1 MAIRFRRVNRLFDL
15 GNPDS
20 GKKFYA
26 QLVYK
31 YDNPAT
37 LKEVANEISSK
48 SGASEGATI
57 SVLKDFRSLLK
68 KILLSG
74 RSVNIDGLGYFYLA
88 ASSEGTDKFE
98 DFTVSN
104 INGLRICFRANN
116 DIRIHTSG
124 TTRSDGLTFKDLDHL
139 NGSDSPSDNKPD
151 GGNTG
156 GGSDGDE
163 SENPL
168 G

>member
-1 MAIRFRRVNRLFDL
+1 MAIRFRRVSRLFDL
-15 GNPDS
+15 RNPNV
-20 GKKFYA
+20 GKKFFA

-37 LKEVANEISSK
+37 LKEVANEISTQ
-48 SGASEGATI
+48 SGVSEGETI

-88 ASSEGTDKFE
+88 ASSRGTDKFD

-104 INGLRICFRANN
+104 IEGLRICFRANN

-124 TTRSDGLTFKDLDHL
+124 TTRSDGLSFKDLDHL
-139 NGSDSPSDNKPD
+139 GSSDSPSDDNPD
-151 GGNTG
+151 GGNS
-156 GGSDGDE
+156 GSGGDE
-163 SENPL
+163 NDNPL

>member
-15 GNPDS
+15 GNPNS
-20 GKKFYA
+20 GKKYYA

-37 LKEVANEISSK
+37 LKEVANEISTQ
-48 SGASEGATI
+48 SGVSEGETI
-57 SVLKDFRSLLK
+57 SVLKDFRTLLK
-68 KILLSG
+68 KNLLSG

-124 TTRSDGLTFKDLDHL
+124 TTRSDGLTFKDLDRL
-139 NGSDSPSDNKPD
+139 GNNDSPSDDDQN
-151 GGNTG
+151 GGNS
-156 GGSDGDE
+156 GSGGDE
-163 SENPL
+163 NDHPL

>member
-1 MAIRFRRVNRLFDL
+1 MAIRFRRVSRLFDL
-15 GNPDS
+15 RKPDA
-20 GKKFYA
+20 GKKFFA

-37 LKEVANEISSK
+37 LKEVANEISTQ
-48 SGASEGATI
+48 SGVSEGETI
-57 SVLKDFRSLLK
+57 SVLKDFRTLLK

-74 RSVNIDGLGYFYLA
+74 RSVNIDGLGYFFLA
-88 ASSEGTDKFE
+88 ASSSGTDKFD

-104 INGLRICFRANN
+104 IEGLRICFRANN

-139 NGSDSPSDNKPD
+139 SSSDSPSDDNS
-151 GGNTG
+151 GSGNG
-156 GGSDGDE
+156 GDE
-163 SENPL
+163 NDNPL